1 MGKKLTYEEV
11 KKYDKI
17 DDILN
22 RICFQRLSLK

>member
-11 KKYDKI
+11 KEYDKI

>member
-11 KKYDKI
+11 GEYDKI